1 MEGGNIT
8 YYSVPFKYEDRKSL
22 LKIEGNFR
30 VFRHDNKKGISY
42 SLAIEIDD
50 KNEEFFT
57 KLGERMAELTYEQK
71 GKIQKSF
78 KPSDLELVK
87 TTGNGKYKNV
97 YARIYANKSGKV
109 NCNLSE
115 CKEID
120 GVYKRKRIYVNE
132 LVDESF
138 KGFCILRI
146 YQVYIGS
153 SKTITLSIEEIM
165 VTDLSAKKSY
175 FQEYESSDE
184 N

>member
-1 MEGGNIT
+1 M
-8 YYSVPFKYEDRKSL
+8 
-22 LKIEGNFR
+22 
-30 VFRHDNKKGISY
+30 FRHENKEGISY
-42 SLAIEIDD
+42 SLAIGIDD

-57 KLGERMAELTYEQK
+57 KLGERMAELAYEQK

-115 CKEID
+115 RKEID
-120 GVYKRKRIYVNE
+120 GVYKRKRIDVNE

-138 KGFCILRI
+138 KGSCALRI
-146 YQVYIGS
+146 Y
-153 SKTITLSIEEIM
+153 
-165 VTDLSAKKSY
+165 
-175 FQEYESSDE
+175 
-184 N
+184 